1 MKHESFQISQLQLL
15 PTFSFVPFPWLQSDT
30 ELEVS
35 PLIHCDSQCPVYSCH
50 ILFSVFFFSNSW
62 NHSFLW
68 IIKPKS
74 FPVFSPPTLLFSC
87 LKLVFVLNIF
97 AVSAYSPHP
106 KVFCFWWIITTLN
119 IPNRVV
125 NGKTERWKVVASDK
139 WAFERPSIGRF
150 QLCPNA

>member
-1 MKHESFQISQLQLL
+1 MRASRFLSYSFC
-15 PTFSFVPFPWLQSDT
+15 PH
-30 ELEVS
+30 S
-35 PLIHCDSQCPVYSCH
+35 PLFPFHDYRVTLSWRCLHLYIVTHSVLSTVA
-50 ILFSVFFFSNSW
+50 IFSSLYFFSNSQ

-68 IIKPKS
+68 IIKPKT

-125 NGKTERWKVVASDK
+125 KGKTERWKVVASGK

-150 QLCPNA
+150 QLCLNA